1 MRIDDGGSAPTGPQD
16 WTNSIQSVTVDV
28 NSLREYYFE
37 MIKIAGEAAGPVG
50 STLAPMSEMI
60 REGLLTSG
68 DQGAGTF
75 QEGKVVADI
84 QYQNLSDFTHF
95 LHDATK
101 SVSCIGSAAMVIGE
115 MYRNADGT
123 NSAQLG
129 DVAFAFGDPGAKV
142 PDNFPKGANTQTFS
156 QAAAAAQSDGSQ
168 FAMAASGDD
177 SLATQTIYPASGV
190 TILLFPDGS
199 TKQIT
204 SQSGY
209 GYAGTGTKT
218 TTDIYY
224 QGKHVGTE
232 VDESYSIPN
241 GYSYS
246 VRTQS
251 PTDSPTAP
259 GATSTT
265 TQTNPDGSTTIYTT
279 TYDANGNAHTSN
291 PITVQPDTH
300 ATNSDAGPV
309 QTAEQ
314 QYGTSGTQDYT
325 QTYGNSY

>member
-1 MRIDDGGSAPTGPQD
+1 MRVDDGGSAPTGPQD
-16 WTNSIQSVTVDV
+16 WTNSVAPVQVDV
-28 NSLREYYFE
+28 KNLGDYYFA
-37 MIKIAGEAAGPVG
+37 MIQVAADAAGPIG

-60 REGLLTSG
+60 RTGLVSSA
-68 DQGAGTF
+68 DHEAGTF

-95 LHDATK
+95 LHDATQG
-101 SVSCIGSAAMVIGE
+101 VNCIGSAAAVISE

-129 DVAFAFGDPGAKV
+129 DVAFAFADPGAKT
-142 PDNFPKGANTQTFS
+142 PGNFPKGANTRSYTDLASEQGGGGQYS
-156 QAAAAAQSDGSQ
+156 
-168 FAMAASGDD
+168 MAASGND
-177 SLATQTIYPASGV
+177 SLATQTIYPANGV
-190 TILLFPDGS
+190 TILIFPDGS

-204 SQSGY
+204 GQSGY
-209 GYAGTGTKT
+209 GYEGTGSKT
-218 TTDIYY
+218 TTEIWY
-224 QGKHVGTE
+224 QGKQVGTE
-232 VDESYSIPN
+232 IDESYSVPN

-251 PTDSPTAP
+251 PTGDPAAP

-265 TQTNPDGSTTIYTT
+265 TRTNPDGSTTIYTT
-279 TYDANGNAHTSN
+279 TYDANGKPHDSN

-300 ATNSDAGPV
+300 ATSGDAGPV
-309 QTAEQ
+309 QAAEQ

>member
-1 MRIDDGGSAPTGPQD
+1 VRIDDGGSAPTGPLD
-16 WTNSIQSVTVDV
+16 WTNSSQSVKADV
-28 NSLREYYFE
+28 NSLRTYYLA
-37 MIKIAGEAAGPVG
+37 MMMIAGDAAGPIG

-60 REGLLTSG
+60 RTGLVSS
-68 DQGAGTF
+68 DAHDAGTF

-84 QYQNLSDFTHF
+84 QTQNLSDITHF
-95 LHDATK
+95 LHDAIQG
-101 SVSCIGSAAMVIGE
+101 VNCIGSAAAVIGE

-129 DVAFAFGDPGAKV
+129 DVAFAFADPGVKPPA
-142 PDNFPKGANTQTFS
+142 NFPKGANTQTYS
-156 QAAAAAQSDGSQ
+156 DLAAQGDGSQ
-168 FAMAASGDD
+168 FSMAALGDD
-177 SLATQTIYPASGV
+177 SLATQTIYPANGV

-209 GYAGTGTKT
+209 GYGGTGSKT
-218 TTDIYY
+218 TTEIYY
-224 QGKHVGTE
+224 QGKQVGTE
-232 VDESYSIPN
+232 IDESYSIPN

-251 PTDSPTAP
+251 PTGDATAP

-265 TQTNPDGSTTIYTT
+265 TRTNPDGSTTIYTT
-279 TYDANGNAHTSN
+279 TYDTNGAHDSN
-291 PITVQPDTH
+291 PITVAPDTH

-309 QTAEQ
+309 QAAEQ
-314 QYGTSGTQDYT
+314 QYKTSGTQDYT

>member
-1 MRIDDGGSAPTGPQD
+1 MRVDDGGSAPSGPQD
-16 WTNSIQSVTVDV
+16 WTNSVQPVQVDV
-28 NSLREYYFE
+28 KNLGDYYYA
-37 MIKIAGEAAGPVG
+37 MIQVAADAAGPVG

-60 REGLLTSG
+60 RTGLVSSA
-68 DQGAGTF
+68 DHEAGTF
-75 QEGKVVADI
+75 QEGKVVAEI

-95 LHDATK
+95 LHDATQG
-101 SVSCIGSAAMVIGE
+101 VNCIGSAAAVISE

-129 DVAFAFGDPGAKV
+129 DVAFAFADPGAKT
-142 PDNFPKGANTQTFS
+142 PDNFPQGANTKS
-156 QAAAAAQSDGSQ
+156 YSDLAAEQGAGSQ
-168 FAMAASGDD
+168 YSMAASGDD

-190 TILLFPDGS
+190 TILFFPDGS

-209 GYAGTGTKT
+209 GYAGTGSKT
-218 TTDIYY
+218 TTEIWY
-224 QGKHVGTE
+224 QGKQVGTE
-232 VDESYSIPN
+232 IDESYSIPN

-251 PTDSPTAP
+251 PTGDPTAA

-265 TQTNPDGSTTIYTT
+265 TRTNPDGSTTIYTT
-279 TYDANGNAHTSN
+279 TYDANGKPHDSN

-300 ATNSDAGPV
+300 ATNTDAGPV
-309 QTAEQ
+309 QAAEQ

-325 QTYGNSY
+325 QTHGNSY

>member
-1 MRIDDGGSAPTGPQD
+1 MRVDDGGSAATGPQD
-16 WTNSIQSVTVDV
+16 WTNSSQSVKADV
-28 NSLREYYFE
+28 NSLESYYFA
-37 MIKIAGEAAGPVG
+37 MMMIAGDVAGPVG

-60 REGLLTSG
+60 RTGLVSSA
-68 DQGAGTF
+68 DHEAGTF

-84 QYQNLSDFTHF
+84 QYQNLSDFTAF

-101 SVSCIGSAAMVIGE
+101 SVNCIGSAAAVIGE

-129 DVAFAFGDPGAKV
+129 DVAFAFADPGVKPPA
-142 PDNFPKGANTQTFS
+142 NFPKGANTES
-156 QAAAAAQSDGSQ
+156 YSALAAAAQGSGSQ
-168 FAMAASGDD
+168 FSMAASGDD

-209 GYAGTGTKT
+209 GYGGTGSKT
-218 TTDIYY
+218 TTEIYY
-224 QGKHVGTE
+224 QGKQVGTE
-232 VDESYSIPN
+232 IDESYSIPN

-251 PTDSPTAP
+251 PTGDPSAS

-265 TQTNPDGSTTIYTT
+265 TRTNPDGSTTIYTT
-279 TYDANGNAHTSN
+279 TYGSDGPHDSN
-291 PITVQPDTH
+291 PITIQPDTH

-309 QTAEQ
+309 QAAEQ
-314 QYGTSGTQDYT
+314 QYGTSGNQSYTQDF
-325 QTYGNSY
+325 GNSY